1 MGGYKDII
9 FQLLIFAAVLAAAYF
24 TARYISKRGLRSAKS
39 RHMHVADRLMLSRDK
54 AVYLVKVGKKY
65 YLLGATNQ
73 QISILGKPEID
84 EEDGPGDKEQGP
96 AFSSFMARAVRRKGP
111 PAGGGE
117 AEEASR
123 KKGFSIKKARGA
135 WKRLM
140 QRKRENE
147 ELLRR
152 YRQEHRRKEEDE

>member
-24 TARYISKRGLRSAKS
+24 TARYISKRGLKSAKS
-39 RHMHVADRLMLSRDK
+39 RHMHVADRLMLARDK
-54 AVYLVKVGKKY
+54 TVYLVKVGKKY

-84 EEDGPGDKEQGP
+84 EEVDPGEKKQP
-96 AFSSFMARAVRRKGP
+96 AFSSFMAGAVRGKEP
-111 PAGGGE
+111 PADGDE
-117 AEEASR
+117 AEEAR
-123 KKGFSIKKARGA
+123 EKKGFSIKKARGA